1 MLSSL
6 LLPVRKRLTPCY
18 MWVTRVRFRLL
29 QSVELLPLSIISPD
43 WGTLHRI
50 YQEPYH
56 GVYFKP
62 IVSSAVVSS
71 AVSRI
76 TLYQSVSLLGHCRE
90 AFQKDLEA
98 SWLAPCANPLPI
110 QQVPGVRS
118 RTPRGRRSIRR
129 VFPALCLLRLL
140 SRPEIWKKSSHSS
153 LISTIVIFEYFDHAS
168 FFVVATDHHIGGVH
182 GDIDDIV

>member
-6 LLPVRKRLTPCY
+6 LVPVRKRLTPCY
-18 MWVTRVRFRLL
+18 MWAARVRFRLL
-29 QSVELLPLSIISPD
+29 ESVELLPLSIVSPD

-62 IVSSAVVSS
+62 IVSSAV
-71 AVSRI
+71 SRI
-76 TLYQSVSLLGHCRE
+76 TLHQSLNLLGHCRE

-110 QQVPGVRS
+110 QQVPVVRS

-129 VFPALCLLRLL
+129 VFLALCSLHLL
-140 SRPEIWKKSSHSS
+140 SRPKIWKKSTHSS

-168 FFVVATDHHIGGVH
+168 FFVESTDHHIGGVH